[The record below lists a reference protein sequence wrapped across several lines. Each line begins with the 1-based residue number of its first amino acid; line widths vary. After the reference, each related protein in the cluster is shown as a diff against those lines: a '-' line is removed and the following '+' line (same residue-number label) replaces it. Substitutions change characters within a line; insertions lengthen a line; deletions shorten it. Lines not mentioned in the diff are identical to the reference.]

1 MEMNREMESVS
12 KPKLEEIAIMTERSV
27 ASSSSSSSRGGTS
40 ILSSEK
46 ILPVPPAVVAEPSTA
61 PSTAPS
67 TVTTSPGIPVIIEPT
82 LSACFVSDIN
92 VPDGTTI
99 VPKKTF
105 IKVSNAS

>member
-1 MEMNREMESVS
+1 MNREMESGS

-27 ASSSSSSSRGGTS
+27 ASSSSSNSCGSTS
-40 ILSSEK
+40 ILRSEK
-46 ILPVPPAVVAEPSTA
+46 SLHVPPAVFAEPSTT
-61 PSTAPS
+61 PSIVTAPS
-67 TVTTSPGIPVIIEPT
+67 TVTTSPEIPVIIEPT